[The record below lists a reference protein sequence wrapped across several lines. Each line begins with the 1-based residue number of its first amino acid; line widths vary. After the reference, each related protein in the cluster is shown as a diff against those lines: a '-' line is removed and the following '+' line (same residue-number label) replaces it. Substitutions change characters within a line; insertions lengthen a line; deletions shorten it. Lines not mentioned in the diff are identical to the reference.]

1 MGVLSDLVVA
11 PVGDAERVAHAQVPS
26 QVFDGID
33 IKGIDSVRFGT
44 LHSLLT
50 GQAFEDLLPLYD
62 PVVTVSDEGPWVFQ
76 IPREIV
82 ALLAGLD
89 DTRKSEVARQW
100 AKTEEFALDR
110 WTEREVASVL
120 DSISTLAKKVIEPD
134 QALFL
139 WMSL

>member
-1 MGVLSDLVVA
+1 MGVLSDLIVA
-11 PVGDAERVAHAQVPS
+11 PVGDVERVAHAEVPS

-33 IKGIDSVRFGT
+33 LKGIDTVRFGT
-44 LHSLLT
+44 LHSLLI
-50 GQAFEDLLPLYD
+50 GQTFEDLLPLYD

-76 IPREIV
+76 IPQDLV
-82 ALLAGLD
+82 SLLAEVD
-89 DTRKSEVARQW
+89 DIRKSEVARQW

-110 WTEREVASVL
+110 WTEREVASAL
-120 DSISTLAKKVIEPD
+120 DSISTLAKRVIEPD